1 MAKTGHKSASK
12 MAKQTYTFPLII
24 EHDEDGDFVSCPT
37 LQGCYTQGDTCE
49 EAMENI
55 ADALK
60 LHIEDRIA
68 NNEPIPVPQSVSIA
82 LFAVAA

>member
-1 MAKTGHKSASK
+1 MGKRGRKSASK
-12 MAKQTYTFPLII
+12 TAKQTYTFPLIMFN
-24 EHDEDGDFVSCPT
+24 DEDGYFVSCPT
-37 LQGCYTQGDTCE
+37 LQGCYTQGDTYE

-68 NNEPIPVPQSVSIA
+68 NNEPMPT
-82 LFAVAA
+82 

>member
-1 MAKTGHKSASK
+1 MTKGRSEPAAKTE
-12 MAKQTYTFPLII
+12 KQTYTLPLII
-24 EHDEDGDFVSCPT
+24 EHDEDGYFVSCPI
-37 LQGCYTQGDTCE
+37 LQGCYTQGDTYE

-68 NNEPIPVPQSVSIA
+68 NNEPIPVSQNISVTLLAIA
-82 LFAVAA
+82 A